1 MLYDALGRRP
11 RAADHLRW
19 KVVYSVEI
27 VMDLAAILED
37 LPVAVW
43 VGNVPDGTTAYAN
56 RACAQIG
63 GPPNRDLAI
72 SGAPAAYGLV
82 THDGKPYPAERLPFS
97 RVVETGAP
105 VVVDDVV
112 IRRGEINVYVRAFGA
127 PVIDANGRLT
137 HVIIAF
143 SDISKEIA
151 AQSERE
157 SMEERLRFA
166 YEHAPIAVWTT
177 DAAGVI
183 TMSEGA
189 GLKPLGVK
197 PGQLVGA
204 KLLDVY
210 GDHPTIPGYIRRG
223 FAGESFW
230 YTVEVGKAVYN
241 SWLAPLRG
249 PSGEV
254 IGLAG
259 LSHDISELHHLQR
272 TTIQNDRVMAL
283 GTLAASV
290 AHEINNPLT
299 YVLSHGEE
307 VERELEALD
316 KLVARL
322 EGPALAEAR
331 ASLRRVREGFIP
343 IRSGTARIAAITRDL
358 RTFSRP
364 EESSLEPVDLRGVA
378 LSVLKL
384 VAKEVEARARLILDL
399 QETPPVSGNEGRLV
413 QVVLNLMVN
422 AMQALPADGAAQN
435 EVVVRTGSAGA
446 EVFVEV
452 SDSGPGVPVQ
462 DRERIF
468 EPFFS
473 TKEIGVGTGL
483 GLFVCRNV
491 VRGLSGDVTVSDR
504 PAGGAVFRV
513 TLPAISRAVAASRAP
528 VAPPETTPGGR
539 HVVVIEDDTMVGRA
553 LALQLRTVGYRVT
566 VIPDGETARDTLASL
581 GDVDLIY
588 CDLMMTGMTGM
599 DLAQVLAAQAPEIE
613 RKMVFMTG
621 GAFSPRAREFVTR
634 HADRTVDKPF
644 DIIAETLRRLDR

>member
-1 MLYDALGRRP
+1 
-11 RAADHLRW
+11 
-19 KVVYSVEI
+19 
-27 VMDLAAILED
+27 MDLSAILED

-63 GPPNRDLAI
+63 GPPNRDLSI
-72 SGAPAAYGLV
+72 GEAPAAYGLL
-82 THDGKPYPAERLPFS
+82 TRDGKPYPVERLPFS
-97 RVVETGAP
+97 RVVQTGAP

-112 IRRGEINVYVRAFGA
+112 IRHGEINVHVRAFGA
-127 PVIDANGRLT
+127 PVVDANGRLT
-137 HVIIAF
+137 HVIVAF

-151 AQSERE
+151 AQIDRQSI
-157 SMEERLRFA
+157 EERLRFA

-189 GLKPLGVK
+189 GLAALGVK
-197 PGQLVGA
+197 PGQLVGQ

-210 GDHPTIPGYIRRG
+210 GDHPTIPAYIRRG

-249 PSGEV
+249 PSGEIV
-254 IGLAG
+254 GLAG

-307 VERELEALD
+307 VEQELDVLEH
-316 KLVARL
+316 LVGRL
-322 EGPALAEAR
+322 EGPALGDAQ
-331 ASLRRVREGFIP
+331 ASLRRLREGFAP
-343 IRSGTARIAAITRDL
+343 IRSGTARIGAITRDL

-364 EESSLEPVDLRGVA
+364 EESSLGPVDLRGVV

-384 VAKEVEARARLILDL
+384 VAKEVEARARLVLDL
-399 QETPPVSGNEGRLV
+399 QETPSVNGNEG
-413 QVVLNLMVN
+413 
-422 AMQALPADGAAQN
+422 ASGSGGPEPDGERDAGASRRRRGEH
-435 EVVVRTGSAGA
+435 EVVVRTGGAGSQA
-446 EVFVEV
+446 FVEV
-452 SDSGPGVPVQ
+452 SDSGPGVPVE

-483 GLFVCRNV
+483 GLFVCRNI
-491 VRGLSGDVTVSDR
+491 VRGLSGDVTVSDGP
-504 PAGGAVFRV
+504 PAARCFGSS
-513 TLPAISRAVAASRAP
+513 LPASSGAAAASRAP
-528 VAPPETTPGGR
+528 VAPPATAPGGR
-539 HVVVIEDDTMVGRA
+539 HIVLDRGRHDGGARAVAAAQDGGLPGHRDPRRRGRA
-553 LALQLRTVGYRVT
+553 RH
-566 VIPDGETARDTLASL
+566 AR
-581 GDVDLIY
+581 
-588 CDLMMTGMTGM
+588 
-599 DLAQVLAAQAPEIE
+599 
-613 RKMVFMTG
+613 
-621 GAFSPRAREFVTR
+621 RARR
-634 HADRTVDKPF
+634 RGPHLLRSDDDGDDRDGPG
-644 DIIAETLRRLDR
+644 AGAGHRGAGRSRARWCS

>member
-1 MLYDALGRRP
+1 LYDAPGRRAL
-11 RAADHLRW
+11 AADLLHG
-19 KVVYSVEI
+19 KVVYPVGL
-27 VMDLAAILED
+27 VTDLAAILEE

-63 GPPNRDLAI
+63 GPPVIGLSI

-82 THDGKPYPAERLPFS
+82 TRDGSPYPVEQLPFS

-112 IRRGEINVYVRAFGA
+112 IRRGELDVHVRAFGA
-127 PVIDANGRLT
+127 PVVDANGRLT
-137 HVIIAF
+137 HVIVAF
-143 SDISKEIA
+143 SDISNEIA
-151 AQSERE
+151 ARSERQ

-189 GLKPLGVK
+189 GLAPLGVK
-197 PGQLVGA
+197 PGQLVGQ

-249 PSGEV
+249 PSGEM

-272 TTIQNDRVMAL
+272 TTIQNDRVIAL

-299 YVLSHGEE
+299 YVLSHGED
-307 VERELEALD
+307 VERELDALEALIG
-316 KLVARL
+316 RL
-322 EGPALAEAR
+322 EGSALQDAK
-331 ASLRRVREGFIP
+331 ASLRRVREGFAP
-343 IRSGTARIAAITRDL
+343 IRSGTSRIWDITRDL

-364 EESSLEPVDLRGVA
+364 EESSLGPVDLRGVV

-384 VAKEVEARARLILDL
+384 VAKEVEARARLVLDL
-399 QETPPVSGNEGRLV
+399 HETPPISGNEGRMV

-422 AMQALPADGAAQN
+422 AMQALPVDGSGEH
-435 EVVVRTGSAGA
+435 EVVVRTGGAGTDA
-446 EVFVEV
+446 FVEV
-452 SDSGPGVPVQ
+452 SDSGPGVPAA

-504 PAGGAVFRV
+504 PGGGAVFRV
-513 TLPAISRAVAASRAP
+513 TVPASSRAAAATRAP
-528 VAPPETTPGGR
+528 VALPETTPGGR
-539 HVVVIEDDTMVGRA
+539 HIVVIEDDTMVGRA
-553 LALQLRTVGYRVT
+553 LSLQLRTVGYRVT
-566 VIPDGETARDTLASL
+566 VIPDGETARDTLGAL

-599 DLAQVLAAQAPEIE
+599 ELAQVLAAEVPEIA

-621 GAFSPRAREFVTR
+621 GAFSPRAREFVAR

-644 DIIAETLRRLDR
+644 DNVAETIRRLDR